1 MSQKVGLPGVW
12 SYGDINTK
20 KVQRVQTIRRSYCYA
35 VLVVAGVLN
44 VPAFYE
50 EALDHLASEGLRLIH
65 DFNIWLLKHTQK
77 KKPGK
82 IALKAW

>member
-1 MSQKVGLPGVW
+1 
-12 SYGDINTK
+12 
-20 KVQRVQTIRRSYCYA
+20 
-35 VLVVAGVLN
+35 LVVAGVLN
-44 VPAFYE
+44 VPAFCE

-82 IALKAW
+82 KICRAPTKRLQITQESKRLKYTLNY